1 MQEEFMTKLENI
13 ILKEMKKGDRSVFL
27 SFEKDGGFTVSIDP
41 RPVEVDK
48 GEQDNAM
55 AFDCAL
61 ENCHEVGL
69 DVFPVT
75 FVEKIRVMEND
86 EEDSPPQKNRA
97 SSLDS

>member
-61 ENCHEVGL
+61 ENCHAVGL
-69 DVFPVT
+69 ETFPMT
-75 FVEKIRVMEND
+75 FKIYDLEND
-86 EEDSPPQKNRA
+86 EEDSPPSKNGI
-97 SSLDS
+97 SSSDP